1 MASRGAPLLS
11 ELVVDASIIVA
22 ALLDDEH
29 QPIADRVLRHVGEAG
44 GLAPRLWQLETRSA
58 LISAE
63 HRGRATEARVD
74 ELLVVLKGLPVKIDG
89 GQSLEETLAL
99 ARTHKL
105 SFYDATYLELA
116 RRSHAIL
123 ATLDSELAQAALGE
137 GLQVL

>member
-1 MASRGAPLLS
+1 MS

-63 HRGRATEARVD
+63 RRGRATEARVD
-74 ELLVVLKGLPVKIDG
+74 ELLVVLKGLPVQIDG